1 MYPLRPFTD
10 VLTPVLD
17 FPSYECRTDNIDSRP
32 VKPRMGYSHWT
43 IRNSTLS
50 LMNHSLAS

>member
-1 MYPLRPFTD
+1 MDPLRPFTD

-32 VKPRMGYSHWT
+32 VKPRMGYFHWT